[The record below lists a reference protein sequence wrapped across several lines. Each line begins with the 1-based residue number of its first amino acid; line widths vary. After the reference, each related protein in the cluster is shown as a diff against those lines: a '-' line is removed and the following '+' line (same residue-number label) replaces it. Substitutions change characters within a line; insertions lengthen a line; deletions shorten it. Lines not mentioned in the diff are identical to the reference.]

1 MVDRIPKSRAKCKLD
16 VNIRTVS
23 DHSRSSQP
31 WFNQSMESEIQT
43 KKKGIHGLTL
53 TPLKHPIMRTPVM
66 QAFAPQQKPTES
78 KSYRQRFLE
87 WAESQEPGYREYL
100 LTLTESQQVRKLA

>member
-1 MVDRIPKSRAKCKLD
+1 
-16 VNIRTVS
+16 
-23 DHSRSSQP
+23 
-31 WFNQSMESEIQT
+31 MEAETNT

-66 QAFAPQQKPTES
+66 QAFAATQTPSEP

-100 LTLTESQQVRKLA
+100 LSLTESQQVRKLA

>member
-1 MVDRIPKSRAKCKLD
+1 MVDRIPKSRARCKLD

-23 DHSRSSQP
+23 DHSRSSQL
-31 WFNQSMESEIQT
+31 WFNQSMECEIQT

-53 TPLKHPIMRTPVM
+53 TPVM
-66 QAFAPQQKPTES
+66 QAFAPQPKPAES